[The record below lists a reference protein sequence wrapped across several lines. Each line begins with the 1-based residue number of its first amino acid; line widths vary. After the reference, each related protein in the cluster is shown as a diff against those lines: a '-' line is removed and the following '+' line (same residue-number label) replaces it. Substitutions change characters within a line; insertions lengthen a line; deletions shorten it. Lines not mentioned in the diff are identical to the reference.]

1 MQMTH
6 IFAVTVAYV
15 EPSHASI
22 ANYTAN
28 PQSLRKSIQPDL
40 CFPTHRLFINQ

>member
-6 IFAVTVAYV
+6 IFAVTVAYG
-15 EPSHASI
+15 EPSHTSI

-28 PQSLRKSIQPDL
+28 P
-40 CFPTHRLFINQ
+40 